1 MSNPTTPTAAS
12 QPSPTLPPLKRRER
26 DAIIQSLGSG
36 VVPRI
41 GLQHVQVGRRQ
52 EVAAIL
58 KDVQAVQQ
66 DASSF
71 RFVIGTFGSG
81 KTFFLHLAKMVALE
95 QRFVV
100 VHADLA
106 PERRLSGS
114 SGVARSLFQ
123 ELVRNCATKA
133 RPEGGALASVIERW
147 IADAGLGDAPSVDA
161 VRAKLR
167 PLEDLVAGYD
177 FATVLT
183 HYIAGSSS
191 GDEARKGSA
200 MRWLRGEYGTKTEA
214 RQDLGVR
221 SIIDD
226 ASFYDH
232 LKLLGAFVRLA
243 GFAGLMVV
251 FDEAINLYKLAQA
264 ESRNRNYETILRM
277 FNDCLQGGSSGIFM
291 LMGGT
296 PEFLRDQRRG
306 LYSYGALRSRLPDN
320 AFASDGRRDL
330 TGPVIE
336 LPNLSPEDLVV
347 LLQNIRRIHA
357 FDRQPTAIMPDEGI
371 QAFMEHCGNRLGDA
385 FYRTP
390 RDSVVSFIQLLNLL
404 EHNPGM
410 DWREPLGKAVAA
422 AAEAT
427 QASVVKETVT
437 PTDGAGDDLVSF
449 KL

>member
-1 MSNPTTPTAAS
+1 MSTPTTPAANG
-12 QPSPTLPPLKRRER
+12 QPAPTLPSLKRRER

-41 GLQHVQVGRRQ
+41 GLQHIQVGRRQ

-66 DASSF
+66 GASSF
-71 RFVIGTFGSG
+71 RFVIGAFGSG

-114 SGVARSLFQ
+114 SGVARSLYQ
-123 ELVRNCATKA
+123 ELLRNCATKA
-133 RPEGGALASVIERW
+133 KPEGGALANVIERW
-147 IADAGLGDAPSVDA
+147 IADAGLGDAPSAEA

-177 FATVLT
+177 FATVLS
-183 HYIAGSSS
+183 HYISASGSN
-191 GDEARKGSA
+191 DEARKA
-200 MRWLRGEYGTKTEA
+200 NAIRWLRGEYGTKTEA

-221 SIIDD
+221 SIIED
-226 ASFYDH
+226 ATFYDH

-243 GFAGLMVV
+243 GFTGLMVV

-264 ESRNRNYETILRM
+264 ESRSRNYETILRM
-277 FNDCLQGGSSGIFM
+277 FNDCLQGGSSGMFM

-306 LYSYGALRSRLPDN
+306 LYSYGALRSRLPEN
-320 AFASDGRRDL
+320 AFATDGHRDL
-330 TGPVIE
+330 SGPIIE

-347 LLQNIRRIHA
+347 LLQNLRRIHA
-357 FDRQPTAIMPDEGI
+357 FERSPTSIMPDEGI
-371 QAFMEHCGNRLGDA
+371 QSFMEHCGKRLGDA

-390 RDSVVSFIQLLNLL
+390 RDSVVSFVQLLNLL
-404 EHNPGM
+404 EQNPGM
-410 DWREPLGKAVAA
+410 DWRDPLGKAVIA
-422 AAEAT
+422 AAEGT
-427 QASVVKETVT
+427 QMSMAKESMT
-437 PTDGAGDDLVSF
+437 PADGEGDDLVSF

>member
-1 MSNPTTPTAAS
+1 MTMTTP
-12 QPSPTLPPLKRRER
+12 PSPTVVGQPPHSLPPLKRRER

-41 GLQHVQVGRRQ
+41 GLQHIQVGRRQ

-66 DASSF
+66 GASSF

-114 SGVARSLFQ
+114 SGVARSLYQ
-123 ELVRNCATKA
+123 ELTRNCATKA
-133 RPEGGALASVIERW
+133 KPEGGALASVIERW
-147 IADAGLGDAPSVDA
+147 IADAGLSDTPSVED

-167 PLEDLVAGYD
+167 PLEDLVAGHD
-177 FATVLT
+177 FAAVIA
-183 HYIAGSSS
+183 HYIAGSTS
-191 GDEARKGSA
+191 GDEARKA
-200 MRWLRGEYGTKTEA
+200 NAIRWLRGEYGTKTEA

-221 SIIDD
+221 SIIED
-226 ASFYDH
+226 ATFYDH

-264 ESRNRNYETILRM
+264 ESRSRNYETILRM
-277 FNDCLQGGSSGIFM
+277 FNDCLQGGSSGMFM

-320 AFASDGRRDL
+320 AFATDGRRDL
-330 TGPVIE
+330 NGPIIE

-347 LLQNIRRIHA
+347 LLQNLRRIHA
-357 FDRQPTAIMPDEGI
+357 FDRPPTSVMPDEGI
-371 QAFMEHCGNRLGDA
+371 QSFMEHCGQRLGDA

-404 EHNPGM
+404 EQNTGM
-410 DWREPLGKAVAA
+410 DWREPLGKAVTA

-427 QASVVKETVT
+427 QASVSKEASA
-437 PTDGAGDDLVSF
+437 PDGGDDLVSF